1 MKKITLMI
9 FSALAI
15 CACNFSVNGTG
26 VGNRKQIICK
36 GPVTEQVMPLSGF
49 DAIEVNGAANI
60 KLFQG
65 DECGVRVV
73 ANEEVFQYL
82 DYHVDGARLILE
94 TVDHVIPQAKKFDVY
109 ITLPLLT
116 AFEVSGAVDI
126 ELGSGYRAD
135 KPLKMIV
142 DGAGDMEFIGVA
154 VPSLSIELNGAGDI
168 ELEALETENLSIEV
182 NGAGDVDVS
191 GRATEASFSV
201 NGAGVIDARQLECSN
216 IRKQKSGIAA
226 IRTK

>member
-1 MKKITLMI
+1 MKKITLLI
-9 FSALAI
+9 LSALAI
-15 CACNFSVNGTG
+15 SACNFSVNGAG
-26 VGNRKQIICK
+26 AGNGKQIICK
-36 GPVTEQVMPLSGF
+36 GPVTEQVMPLTGF

-73 ANEEVFQYL
+73 AYEEVFEHL
-82 DYHVDGARLILE
+82 DYHVDGTSLVLE
-94 TVDHVIPQAKKFDVY
+94 TINHVILQAKKYDVY

-116 AFEVSGAVDI
+116 DFEVSGAVDI

-135 KPLKMIV
+135 EPLKVII
-142 DGAGDMEFIGVA
+142 DGAGDMEFVGVA

-168 ELEALETENLSIEV
+168 DLEGLETENLTIEV

-191 GRATEASFSV
+191 GRATDASFSV
-201 NGAGVIDARQLECSN
+201 NGAGVIDARQLDCSN
-216 IRKQKSGIAA
+216 VRKQKSGIAS